1 METEEY
7 LPKKNTHTCPTAQE
21 RNNVKT
27 ETDLRNGDK
36 NSKKQEKIATRYYF
50 MQKIKVKF
58 KSCHVDSTVEIM
70 KTTLSLCGLPPK
82 IS

>member
-1 METEEY
+1 METQEH
-7 LPKKNTHTCPTAQE
+7 LPKKNMHTCPTAQE

-27 ETDLRNGDK
+27 EKDLRNGDK
-36 NSKKQEKIATRYYF
+36 NSKKQEKIGTRYYF

-58 KSCHVDSTVEIM
+58 KSCHVDSTLEIM
-70 KTTLSLCGLPPK
+70 KTTLSLCDLSPK